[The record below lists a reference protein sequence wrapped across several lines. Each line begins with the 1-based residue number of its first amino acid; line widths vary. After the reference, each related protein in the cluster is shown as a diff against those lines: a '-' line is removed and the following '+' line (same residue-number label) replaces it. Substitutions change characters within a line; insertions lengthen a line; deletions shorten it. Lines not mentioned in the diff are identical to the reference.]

1 MYITSEQHTKLAQ
14 GLFDKMIEL
23 RKTKERKIKA
33 YEVAFQN
40 VIEEVF
46 PDECWYDVTKC
57 DIFTHLLEHKDP
69 EKTVIEILKQLK
81 ED

>member
-1 MYITSEQHTKLAQ
+1 
-14 GLFDKMIEL
+14 MIEL
-23 RKTKERKIKA
+23 RKAKERKIKA

-40 VIEEVF
+40 VIEDVF
-46 PDECWYDVTKC
+46 PGKLWWEITKC
-57 DIFTHLLEHKDP
+57 NIFMHLMEYEDP